1 MVARSPECKGKT
13 DLDIEELQSFVEVAD
28 AGGISSAAH
37 RLGVS
42 KSVVSRRLSKLETE
56 LGVQLLARTTR
67 GAALT
72 EAGTA
77 FREYAARMLAD
88 FDSARET
95 ILPAGPLRGRFRVAA
110 PILFGP
116 SQIGP
121 VLADMARSHP
131 LLRIQASYSDRIVDL
146 IGEGF
151 DCAVR
156 SGHLQDSNLM
166 ARRVGSIHGKLVASP
181 SYIDAFGAPETP
193 DELSRHRSL
202 MQGTESWRFLNGDQP
217 IVAHPQGSFKA
228 DNPVALVAAA
238 VAGLGLAYLS
248 DCVIAEHLASGALVP
263 VMVRY
268 PPQPSGIYVVRPPS
282 QHSSRKV
289 RVLTDM
295 LLVRFGSTAED

>member
-1 MVARSPECKGKT
+1 V
-13 DLDIEELQSFVEVAD
+13 DIEELQIFVEVAD
-28 AGGISSAAH
+28 TGGISSAAI
-37 RLGVS
+37 RLGVA
-42 KSVVSRRLSKLETE
+42 KSIVSRKLSKLEAE
-56 LGVQLLARTTR
+56 LGAQLLARTTR

-88 FDSARET
+88 FDAARET
-95 ILPAGPLRGRFRVAA
+95 VLPAGPLRGRFRITA

-116 SQIGP
+116 SQVGP
-121 VLADMARSHP
+121 VLAEMARCHP

-151 DCAVR
+151 DCAIR
-156 SGHLQDSNLM
+156 SGHLQTSNLM

-181 SYIDAFGAPETP
+181 SYIGAFGAPETP
-193 DELSRHRSL
+193 DELPLHQSL
-202 MQGTESWRFLNGDQP
+202 MQGTESWRFLDDDRS

-263 VMVRY
+263 VMECY
-268 PPQPSGIYVVRPPS
+268 PPQPSGIYIVRPPS
-282 QHSSRKV
+282 QHSTRKI

-295 LLVRFGSTAED
+295 LVARFGNAMEEDDQNT